1 MKTLRKIV
9 VGALLVLGTGSLIAQ
24 PAPEP
29 EPTAPAPEA
38 DAKVEGGVT
47 VSGSITAKV
56 SAQEMLTQIAALA
69 TASEND
75 AQSVLRLQIKART
88 AKDVIRLNC
97 INDKLLQIKALRNTL
112 DEAKFEFDA
121 SVGDAEGQSHQFALV
136 TVSAENIRTLREEAQ
151 ACAGE
156 DDMFVGPSQVNVTGP
171 DIPDDPSDNP
181 FDDPIEQPGYASPF
195 N

>member
-29 EPTAPAPEA
+29 EPAPAEDST
-38 DAKVEGGVT
+38 DAGVT
-47 VSGSITAKV
+47 VSGSITAKL
-56 SAQEMLTQIAALA
+56 STQEMLSQIATLA
-69 TASEND
+69 VTSEND

-88 AKDVIRLNC
+88 DKDVIRLNC

-112 DEAKFEFDA
+112 DEAKFQFDA
-121 SVGDAEGQSHQFALV
+121 SVGDAEGQAHQYALV

-171 DIPDDPSDNP
+171 DIPDDPSDDP
-181 FDDPIEQPGYASPF
+181 FDDPIEQPGYASPY